1 MIRRATPDDA
11 NALSA
16 LASRAFSETFGHLYR
31 EDDLSAF
38 LREAYAPD
46 VLRAELADPDR
57 ATWLLFPGSAPSGPD
72 GPCGPDGA
80 DCPDDAD
87 CPEGAGQSPVG
98 YASARPAALPHDAVR
113 PGDGEVQR
121 LYVLSGHQGNGRG
134 SALLATALRWLERE
148 GPRPVWLGVW
158 SGNPGAQRLYERHG
172 FSRVGEYAFMVGSH
186 ADHELIYRRPPL

>member
-1 MIRRATPDDA
+1 MIRRATPADA

-31 EDDLSAF
+31 NDDLNAF

-46 VLRAELADPDR
+46 VLRAELTDPDR
-57 ATWLLFPGSAPSGPD
+57 ATWLLFPDSAPGGLDASAGPD
-72 GPCGPDGA
+72 DSS
-80 DCPDDAD
+80 
-87 CPEGAGQSPVG
+87 CPEGAAPAPVG

>member
-1 MIRRATPDDA
+1 MIRRATPADA

-16 LASRAFSETFGHLYR
+16 LASQAFSETFGHLYR

-46 VLRAELADPDR
+46 VLRAELADPER
-57 ATWLLFPGSAPSGPD
+57 ATWLLFPDAAPTGPHASGGPD
-72 GPCGPDGA
+72 S
-80 DCPDDAD
+80 AD
-87 CPEGAGQSPVG
+87 CPEGAGRAPVG

-134 SALLATALRWLERE
+134 SALLAAALRWLERE

>member
-38 LREAYAPD
+38 LHEAYAPD

-57 ATWLLFPGSAPSGPD
+57 ATWLLFPDSAPTGLHASG
-72 GPCGPDGA
+72 G
-80 DCPDDAD
+80 PDDAD
-87 CPEGAGQSPVG
+87 CPEGAGQAPVG
-98 YASARPAALPHDAVR
+98 YASARPAALPHDAVC

-158 SGNPGAQRLYERHG
+158 SGSPGAQRLYERHG

>member
-1 MIRRATPDDA
+1 MIRRATPADA

-38 LREAYAPD
+38 LREVYAPD

-98 YASARPAALPHDAVR
+98 YASARPAALPHAAVR

>member
-1 MIRRATPDDA
+1 MIRRATPADA

-31 EDDLSAF
+31 NDDLSAF
-38 LREAYAPD
+38 LRGAYAPD
-46 VLRAELADPDR
+46 VLRAELADPER
-57 ATWLLFPGSAPSGPD
+57 ATWLLFPNAAPTGPQASA
-72 GPCGPDGA
+72 GPDGA
-80 DCPDDAD
+80 DCP
-87 CPEGAGQSPVG
+87 EGAGRAPVG

-134 SALLATALRWLERE
+134 SALLAAALRWLERE

>member
-1 MIRRATPDDA
+1 MIRRATPADA

-31 EDDLSAF
+31 NDDLNAF

-46 VLRAELADPDR
+46 VLRAELTDPDR
-57 ATWLLFPGSAPSGPD
+57 ATWLLFPDSAPGGLDASAGPD
-72 GPCGPDGA
+72 DSS
-80 DCPDDAD
+80 
-87 CPEGAGQSPVG
+87 CPEGAAPAPVG

-121 LYVLSGHQGNGRG
+121 LYVLSEYQGNGRG

-172 FSRVGEYAFMVGSH
+172 FSRVGEYVFMVGSH

>member
-38 LREAYAPD
+38 LHEAYAPD

-72 GPCGPDGA
+72 GPCGPD
-80 DCPDDAD
+80 DAD
-87 CPEGAGQSPVG
+87 CPEGAGQAPGG
-98 YASARPAALPHDAVR
+98 YASARPAALPHAAVR

-134 SALLATALRWLERE
+134 SALLATALHWLERE

>member
-1 MIRRATPDDA
+1 MIRRATPADA

-16 LASRAFSETFGHLYR
+16 LASQAFSETFGHLYR
-31 EDDLSAF
+31 NDDLNAF

-57 ATWLLFPGSAPSGPD
+57 ATWLLFPDSAPSGLDASAGPD
-72 GPCGPDGA
+72 GPG
-80 DCPDDAD
+80 
-87 CPEGAGQSPVG
+87 CPEGAAQAPVG

-121 LYVLSGHQGNGRG
+121 LYVLSEHQGNGRG